1 MCWLVQMLKILY
13 LFFIRASVVR
23 LSLIPEVS
31 EGLEL
36 LPLGRRTHLQLSV
49 NNLSRNGRGRRWEA
63 SQLWRDPG
71 DDRAG
76 SWSGQHEPH
85 LGTSISFHLS
95 TLVFSSSL
103 FGLYQ
108 NPLNVWMVD
117 FAGWRASSSVRY
129 NENEITQVFKLSVTR
144 SGTYWITALYWTAI
158 KVVN

>member
-36 LPLGRRTHLQLSV
+36 LLHGRRSHLHLSV
-49 NNLSRNGRGRRWEA
+49 NNLSRNGWGRRWEA

-71 DDRAG
+71 DDGAG

-95 TLVFSSSL
+95 TSVFSSSL

-117 FAGWRASSSVRY
+117 FAGWPRQVSE
-129 NENEITQVFKLSVTR
+129 NENTSVQAECHQEWNKLNYCIV
-144 SGTYWITALYWTAI
+144 LDCH
-158 KVVN
+158 